1 MKFLAR
7 RSLHAF
13 LLLNA
18 IAIISFVFLQS
29 APGNY
34 FDVMRLNPR
43 ISAETVSA
51 MEREYDPHKSLAAR
65 YESWMISLAKGDM
78 GYSLSYREPVAPI
91 LWSRARNTL
100 LLTGSATLLAWLI
113 GVPLGVWSG
122 VRKNRWPDRVC
133 GAATSTLLT
142 IPDLL
147 LFLMLLLLAVRSGWF
162 PTGGMISPD
171 FGTFGFL
178 SKMKDAVWHF
188 ALPTLGLAL
197 VMVPVI
203 LRHVRSAMLDALDAP
218 FLRAARGHGIR
229 QTRLLFRYALRA
241 AANPLISLLGFSI
254 ATMLSASVIA
264 EVILSWPGLGPLM
277 VQAIL
282 ARDVYVVAGVVM
294 LASLF
299 LIGGNLLADVLL
311 YAADPRIRTEGRP

>member
-1 MKFLAR
+1 MKFLVR
-7 RSLHAF
+7 RLLHAF

-34 FDVMRLNPR
+34 FEAMRMNPR
-43 ISAETVSA
+43 ISAQTISA
-51 MEREYDPHKSLAAR
+51 MEREYDPHKSLLAR
-65 YESWMISLAKGDM
+65 YENWMMSLAKGDM
-78 GYSLSYREPVAPI
+78 GYSLMYREPVAPI
-91 LWSRARNTL
+91 LWPRARNTI
-100 LLTGSATLLAWLI
+100 LLTGFATLLAWLI

-122 VRKNRWPDRVC
+122 VRRNRWQDRVC
-133 GAATSTLLT
+133 GAAISTLLT

-147 LFLMLLLLAVRSGWF
+147 LFLLLLLLAVRTGWF
-162 PTGGMISPD
+162 PTGGMISP
-171 FGTFGFL
+171 GSETLGFWM
-178 SKMKDAVWHF
+178 KMKDAAWHF
-188 ALPTLGLAL
+188 GLPTLGLAL
-197 VMVPVI
+197 VMIPAI

-218 FLRAARGHGIR
+218 FIRAARGHGIP
-229 QTRLLFRYALRA
+229 QTRLLLRYALRA
-241 AANPLISLLGFSI
+241 AANPLISLIGFSI

-282 ARDVYVVAGVVM
+282 ARDIYVVAGVVM
-294 LASLF
+294 VASLF

-311 YAADPRIRTEGRP
+311 YAADPRIRAEGRS